1 MGFKSQAAELKSR
14 VTIYQQDQER
24 ALQAE
29 RDAKKEVLR
38 LTFEND
44 ELVEKLKFMESKF
57 QSLLQRVGASKED
70 IEAVNS

>member
-1 MGFKSQAAELKSR
+1 MG
-14 VTIYQQDQER
+14 
-24 ALQAE
+24 E

-57 QSLLQRVGASKED
+57 
-70 IEAVNS
+70 

>member
-1 MGFKSQAAELKSR
+1 MLG
-14 VTIYQQDQER
+14 
-24 ALQAE
+24 E

-57 QSLLQRVGASKED
+57 QSLVQRVGASKED

>member
-1 MGFKSQAAELKSR
+1 MKDVNLVHEQYMGFKSQAAELKAR
-14 VTIYQQDQER
+14 VAIYQQDQER

-29 RDAKKEVLR
+29 RDAKKELLR

-57 QSLLQRVGASKED
+57 
-70 IEAVNS
+70 